1 MAAGFSLT
9 EEQIPLFE
17 QFAGEYIAQSLNNT
31 KPHPILNID
40 LSLNLTAANN
50 NLCEEIE
57 KLKPFGTG
65 NPEPLILIRN
75 VYFEKPYI
83 IGSGHIKC
91 ELSTITKE
99 RLTAIAFKIAD
110 TEMGK
115 EILSK
120 RHDCYDVVG
129 NLRFNHWNN
138 RTTLQFMITD
148 IKRAR

>member
-1 MAAGFSLT
+1 M
-9 EEQIPLFE
+9 
-17 QFAGEYIAQSLNNT
+17 NNT

-40 LSLNLTAANN
+40 LSLSLTAANN
-50 NLCEEIE
+50 NLCEELE

-91 ELSTITKE
+91 ELSTLTKE

-120 RHDCYDVVG
+120 HHDCYDVVG